1 MTTFLRQALQS
12 RENVS
17 RICKRFPRVF
27 VKILLQCYAALKLT
41 SEGIILKPVKRVLGL
56 PTML

>member
-17 RICKRFPRVF
+17 RICKRFPRIS
-27 VKILLQCYAALKLT
+27 VKILLQCYVALKLT
-41 SEGIILKPVKRVLGL
+41 SEGIILKLVKRVLGL